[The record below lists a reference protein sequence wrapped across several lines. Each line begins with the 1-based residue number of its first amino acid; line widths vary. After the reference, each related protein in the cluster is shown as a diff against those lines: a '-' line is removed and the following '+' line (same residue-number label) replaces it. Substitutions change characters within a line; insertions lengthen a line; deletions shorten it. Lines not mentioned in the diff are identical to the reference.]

1 MAVCLHRSLVE
12 DVVLAVCFLCTQ
24 VASEGNPRSG
34 YLGLDNG
41 GTAGVAL
48 PHEGIVFVS
57 NSRTV
62 VLGGLPGAMWR
73 STLKM
78 DQWMMEVTAS
88 EVRA

>member
-1 MAVCLHRSLVE
+1 M
-12 DVVLAVCFLCTQ
+12 VV
-24 VASEGNPRSG
+24 S
-34 YLGLDNG
+34 
-41 GTAGVAL
+41 VAL